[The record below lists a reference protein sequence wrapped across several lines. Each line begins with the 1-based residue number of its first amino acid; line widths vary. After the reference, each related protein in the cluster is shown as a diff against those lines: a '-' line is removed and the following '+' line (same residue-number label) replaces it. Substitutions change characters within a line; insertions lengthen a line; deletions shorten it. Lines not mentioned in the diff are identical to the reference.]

1 MYVLEMEIMNSLV
14 RQFFSA
20 GEKEEVPFSE
30 ILFLDEGSKLSW
42 EEASKK
48 SPDLPRG
55 WYELSRVAPKDR
67 VEFTRDYWL
76 DRLPYHPSAHP
87 QIYEFFEQLD
97 DVAVVLARPKD
108 EEAFVPELVYS
119 LEDDSTFFRGRPP
132 CSEEDLFEM
141 RSEIRM
147 PLPND
152 YMSFVR
158 IHSGFGKLSEMGLL
172 PVGEI
177 GDAKRRVL
185 EMVTR
190 SERSL
195 RSGSSGNRVDPGSL
209 IPFYEAVGLSCFQ
222 CFYADW
228 YPGNEMGNV
237 YLSGIDYTISDTT
250 KNGSWAEGLAFAT
263 FLEWL
268 AFYLQGMNVSP

>member
-1 MYVLEMEIMNSLV
+1 MNSLV
-14 RQFFSA
+14 KQFFSA
-20 GEKEEVPFSE
+20 GEKKEMQYVDV
-30 ILFLDEGSKLSW
+30 IFLDEMMKLSW
-42 EEASKK
+42 EEVSKK

-55 WYELSRVAPKDR
+55 WYELSRVTPKDR

-87 QIYEFFEQLD
+87 QIYEFFDQLD
-97 DVAVVLARPKD
+97 DIAVVLAMQKD
-108 EEAFVPELVYS
+108 EEAFLPELVYS
-119 LEDDSTFFRGRPP
+119 FEDNSTFFRGKPP

-141 RSEIRM
+141 RCEIRM

-152 YMSFVR
+152 YLSFVR

-177 GDAKRRVL
+177 GDAKRRVM

-190 SERSL
+190 NERPL
-195 RSGSSGNRVDPGSL
+195 KAGTGAGRRVDPGSL

-250 KNGSWAEGLAFAT
+250 KSGSWAEGLAFSS

-268 AFYLQGMNVSP
+268 VYYLQGMNVSP